1 MLQGTTAPR
10 NPKEITHGCTEVHKL
25 TSKRRLRGRV
35 TAAASLC
42 MHSQYAGLTV
52 LSHRLTS
59 KMHIRPAP
67 TVP

>member
-1 MLQGTTAPR
+1 MLQDTTAPG
-10 NPKEITHGCTEVHKL
+10 NPEGITHDVEVHKL

-42 MHSQYAGLTV
+42 MHSRYAGLTV

-59 KMHIRPAP
+59 KMHIRPAL

>member
-1 MLQGTTAPR
+1 M
-10 NPKEITHGCTEVHKL
+10 

-35 TAAASLC
+35 TAAASLR
-42 MHSQYAGLTV
+42 MHSLYAGLTV

-59 KMHIRPAP
+59 KMHIRPAL